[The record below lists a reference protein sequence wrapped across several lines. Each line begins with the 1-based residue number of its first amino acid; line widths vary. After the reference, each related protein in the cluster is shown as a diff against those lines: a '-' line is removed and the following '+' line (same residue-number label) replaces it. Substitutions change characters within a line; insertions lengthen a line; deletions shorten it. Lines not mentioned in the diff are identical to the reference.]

1 MRKKLLSASGII
13 ILVFTV
19 ILAGCSSTK
28 PLDNVSEDNE
38 EKDELILALG
48 SEPESGFDP
57 TTGWGRYGSPL
68 FQSTLFKRDDQ
79 LNIVN
84 DLAISR
90 EVSEDGKVWTVKLRD
105 DVMFSDGEPL
115 TATDVKFTF
124 DTATDNGS
132 VVDLNIIDEIEAL
145 DDTTVR
151 FTLEEVQS
159 SFINTLTATGIVPEH
174 AYGEDYAEKPIGSG
188 PYQLVQWDKGQQL
201 IVKINPEYYDK
212 IPYFKKLTFLYLNE
226 DAAFA
231 AAQAGTVDL
240 TYIPATFSNQ
250 KVAGMKLESV
260 ETVDNR
266 GIAYPYLKSGSFTD
280 DGIPIGND
288 VTADLAIRQAID
300 IAIDREAL
308 IDGVVEGYG
317 SPAYTSVDG
326 LPWWNPETVIED
338 SDLEGARKL
347 LKDAGWEDTDGDGI
361 LEKDGLK
368 AEFSLYYPAEDT
380 IRQSLSITVA
390 DMIKPIGINIKV
402 EGASWDI
409 ISGKMHS
416 EAILM
421 GWGSHNPFEMN
432 NIYASE
438 NGGVEFNNTGFY
450 SNETVDGYFKQAIQA
465 KSEEEAIEFWKKAQ
479 WDGTTGFSG
488 KGDAAWTWLVNIDHL
503 YLMKNDLDIGEQRL
517 HVHGHGWPATDNIAD
532 WKWSK

>member
-1 MRKKLLSASGII
+1 MRKKLLSVNGLI
-13 ILVFTV
+13 ILVLFV
-19 ILAGCSSTK
+19 MLAGCSSTK
-28 PLDNVSEDNE
+28 SSESASGDAE
-38 EKDELILALG
+38 KKDELILALG
-48 SEPESGFDP
+48 SEPEAGFDP

-68 FQSTLFKRDDQ
+68 FQSTLFKRGDQ

-84 DLAISR
+84 DLAISY
-90 EVSEDGKVWTVKLRD
+90 EVSEDGRVWNVKLRD
-105 DVMFSDGEPL
+105 DVKFSDGEPL

-124 DTATDNGS
+124 DTAAVNGS
-132 VVDLNIIDEIEAL
+132 VVDLNVLEKIEAL

-151 FTLEEVQS
+151 FTLKEVQS

-201 IVKINPEYYDK
+201 IVRVNPEYYNK
-212 IPYFKKLTFLYLNE
+212 MPYFKKLTFLYLNE
-226 DAAFA
+226 DAAFS

-240 TYIPATFSNQ
+240 TYIPSTFSHQ
-250 KVAGMKLESV
+250 KVSGMKLEAV

-266 GIAYPYLKSGSFTD
+266 GIAYPFIKSGGFTE
-280 DGIPIGND
+280 DGLPIGND
-288 VTADLAIRQAID
+288 VTANLAIRQAID

-308 IDGVVEGYG
+308 VDGVIEGYG

-338 SDLEGARKL
+338 SDVEGANKL

-361 LEKDGLK
+361 LEKDSLK
-368 AEFSLYYPAEDT
+368 AEFSLYYPAGDT
-380 IRQSLSITVA
+380 IRQSLAITVA

-402 EGASWDI
+402 EGASWDVI
-409 ISGKMHS
+409 GGKMHS

-421 GWGSHNPFEMN
+421 GWGSHNPFEMY

-438 NGGVEFNNTGFY
+438 NGGVEYNNTGFY
-450 SNETVDGYFKQAIQA
+450 SNGTVDGYFKQAIRA
-465 KSEEEAIEFWKKAQ
+465 KSEDSLGRHSISWPCCARR
-479 WDGTTGFSG
+479 
-488 KGDAAWTWLVNIDHL
+488 NI
-503 YLMKNDLDIGEQRL
+503 
-517 HVHGHGWPATDNIAD
+517 
-532 WKWSK
+532 